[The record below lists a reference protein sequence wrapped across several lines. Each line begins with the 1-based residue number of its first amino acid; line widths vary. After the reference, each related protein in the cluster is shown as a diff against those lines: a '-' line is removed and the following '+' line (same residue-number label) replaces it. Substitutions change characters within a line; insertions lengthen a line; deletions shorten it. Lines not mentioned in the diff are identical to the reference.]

1 MLNYQSYKG
10 RVININK
17 KVMIYR
23 NLHNGMFSIKQD
35 GLVVAHVD
43 SIFLSSAIFK
53 VNQSGRNRVIK
64 EQKKNVH
71 AFVIGYVKSVNV
83 GIDLGAS
90 RAVSYNPYK
99 YGHFYFKIDESQVSS
114 LGYDNV
120 YCSISSGLFVG

>member
-1 MLNYQSYKG
+1 MLNYKSYKG
-10 RVININK
+10 RVLDVNK

-23 NLHNGMFSIKQD
+23 NLHNGMFSVKQD

-43 SIFLSSAIFK
+43 SIMLSRAVFK

-71 AFVIGYVKSVNV
+71 AFVIGYIADVNV
-83 GIDLGAS
+83 DKNVSDLK
-90 RAVSYNPYK
+90 AVSYNPYK
-99 YGHFYFKIDESQVSS
+99 YGNFYFKSDESSVSC

-120 YCSISSGLFVG
+120 YCSVFKGLFVA